1 MISLPILTGAIGI
14 VASGVL
20 VLLSAIVPRWFV
32 SEAVHEL
39 EVFRFGSKA
48 LSKKSSRLVGVLV
61 HFIFSMFFGI
71 LFGAGMTVGIFQL
84 NLASMGIFSIIMT
97 LILGGIILPLEGHG
111 LFGWREDHWIPVD
124 LFAMNVLWIFIFWI
138 VLVALT

>member
-39 EVFRFGSKA
+39 EVFRFGSKT
-48 LSKKSSRLVGVLV
+48 LSKKGSRLVGILV
-61 HFIFSMFFGI
+61 HFIFSLFFGI
-71 LFGAGMTVGIFQL
+71 LFGAGMTIGFFQL
-84 NLASMGIFSIIMT
+84 NLASMGTLSIIMT

-111 LFGWREDHWIPVD
+111 LFGWREAGE
-124 LFAMNVLWIFIFWI
+124 FR
-138 VLVALT
+138 